1 MPNADTHFERQL
13 RIILEHQKG
22 KKGYETERENRGKG
36 SDRVHFA
43 VASWSADSGFA
54 FVFSA
59 ARLHLEGG
67 RAGPVAIAP
76 PREVG

>member
-1 MPNADTHFERQL
+1 MADTHLEREL
-13 RIILEHQKG
+13 RSILEHQKG

-36 SDRVHFA
+36 GGRVHFV

-59 ARLHLEGG
+59 AWLHLGAGELAGLRLLR
-67 RAGPVAIAP
+67 RAKSV
-76 PREVG
+76 R